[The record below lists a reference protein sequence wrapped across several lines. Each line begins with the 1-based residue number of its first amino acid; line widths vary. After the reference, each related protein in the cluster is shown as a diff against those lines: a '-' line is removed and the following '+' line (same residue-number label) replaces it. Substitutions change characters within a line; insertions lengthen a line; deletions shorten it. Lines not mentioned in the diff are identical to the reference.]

1 VNPLKNPAEILKGIP
16 FSFTLMGIL
25 LAHELG
31 HYLIARKHGLDVTLP
46 YFIPA
51 PSIIG
56 TFGAFIKMRSPV
68 RDRRML
74 LDVGAAGPL
83 VGVAVSIPFLIL
95 GFRLSEVK
103 LIEGQVGMSLG
114 SSLLLSLLSWLV
126 VGPIPNGY
134 DIVIHPVG
142 FAGWIGLLVT
152 SLNLLPIGQLDGGHV
167 AYALLGERQNK
178 ISRYVFL
185 AILALGIFGW
195 QGWLLWSLLLFIMG
209 FRHPPPLDWR
219 VPLDRKR
226 KIIGWLT
233 VAVFVLTFI
242 PVPFSGF

>member
-1 VNPLKNPAEILKGIP
+1 
-16 FSFTLMGIL
+16 M
-25 LAHELG
+25 
-31 HYLIARKHGLDVTLP
+31 
-46 YFIPA
+46 
-51 PSIIG
+51 
-56 TFGAFIKMRSPV
+56 
-68 RDRRML
+68 
-74 LDVGAAGPL
+74 
-83 VGVAVSIPFLIL
+83 
-95 GFRLSEVK
+95 
-103 LIEGQVGMSLG
+103 IEGQVGMSLG
-114 SSLLLSLLSWLV
+114 SSLLLSLLSRLV

-209 FRHPPPLDWR
+209 FRHPTPLEWW

-226 KIIGWLT
+226 QVIGWVA